1 MRASAIVSMD
11 DHGRLTYSRPSIM
24 AATTTARRCWSR
36 TGDPLPFY
44 HRSFSR
50 QQRVR
55 RNYNSSPL
63 VEILTRKYFFNS
75 VFGTMQTRVEY
86 IRAENWVGTTSPI
99 HRKAEGERRSSRDSR
114 KRSCALRLF
123 HRRDPVSGIGAGGFR
138 MNLAGRWR
146 PCGLRYGGHEP
157 GRDGADEANIWAS
170 SSASRTRQAV
180 SMTRVPKHLRSRRA
194 ITGPNFSTQLR
205 TVS

>member
-1 MRASAIVSMD
+1 M
-11 DHGRLTYSRPSIM
+11 
-24 AATTTARRCWSR
+24 
-36 TGDPLPFY
+36 
-44 HRSFSR
+44 
-50 QQRVR
+50 R

-157 GRDGADEANIWAS
+157 GRDVADEANIWAS

-180 SMTRVPKHLRSRRA
+180 SMTRVPKHL
-194 ITGPNFSTQLR
+194 
-205 TVS
+205 